1 MYPTGYYSKIHL
13 VLFQDV
19 SRQIQFKT
27 QFVVNIIFP
36 SKVHLRNV
44 ILASLHTIVHT
55 TTSSLLTLRMRKI
68 HLFRPTFVV

>member
-36 SKVHLRNV
+36 SKVHSHALYHKT
-44 ILASLHTIVHT
+44 ILGLPHV
-55 TTSSLLTLRMRKI
+55 
-68 HLFRPTFVV
+68 

>member
-1 MYPTGYYSKIHL
+1 MYPTGYYKIHL

-36 SKVHLRNV
+36 SKVHSHALYQT
-44 ILASLHTIVHT
+44 ILGLPHHV
-55 TTSSLLTLRMRKI
+55 
-68 HLFRPTFVV
+68 